1 MISTSCPRILGRNTR
16 RSRSAVIVSVI
27 VMAVPSF
34 APPISGA
41 VAIGPAAPRAS
52 SATAGASRG
61 PGAAVPPVDLGYAMD
76 CAVMAGTA
84 VTGTNKVT
92 VTGDLN
98 VTPGTFV
105 SGFPPGQVRGSIDLN
120 DAEARREMAAAVAAY
135 NDAASRTPT
144 ATVPSVLGNG
154 STMTPGVYR
163 TPGGVF
169 TLSGTLHLDAQ
180 ADPNATFI
188 FQATSLVTDRVSN
201 IDLVNGAQADNVIWQ
216 VGDSATLGR
225 YATFRGNL
233 LARNS
238 IAVTTG
244 TAMYGRTIAL
254 HNMVTI
260 DGTTTGPATRVTTP
274 NDPPTTTTLTS
285 SPNPSQ
291 QGDPVTFTATVHGN
305 VDSFLPTGVVSF
317 KDGANV
323 IGSAPLNS
331 SAVATFTTSALS
343 VGPRQMT
350 AVYVSGG
357 TAVNEQWVHFTPS
370 QSSVLVQQVLNRGS

>member
-1 MISTSCPRILGRNTR
+1 MISTTCPRILGRNTG
-16 RSRSAVIVSVI
+16 RSRSAVIVSAV
-27 VMAVPSF
+27 VMAVPSL

-41 VAIGPAAPRAS
+41 VAVGPAAPRSS
-52 SATAGASRG
+52 SATADASRG
-61 PGAAVPPVDLGYAMD
+61 PSAAVRPVELGDAMD
-76 CAVMAGTA
+76 CTVMAGRA
-84 VTGTNKVT
+84 VTARNKVT

-105 SGFPPGQVRGSIDLN
+105 SGFPPGQVRGSMDLN
-120 DAEARREMAAAVAAY
+120 NAEAQREMAAAAAAY

-144 ATVPSVLGNG
+144 ATVPAALGNG
-154 STMTPGVYR
+154 STMTSGVYR
-163 TPGGVF
+163 TPGGNF

-180 ADPNATFI
+180 ANPDATFI
-188 FQATSLVTDRVSN
+188 FQATSLVAERVSN

-233 LARNS
+233 MAANS

-260 DGTTTGPATRVTTP
+260 DGTTSGPATRITAP
-274 NDPPTTTTLTS
+274 DDPPTTTTLTS

-317 KDGANV
+317 KDGATV

-331 SAVATFTTSALS
+331 SAVATFTTSALL
-343 VGPRQMT
+343 VGPRQIT

-357 TAVNEQWVHFTPS
+357 TAVDDQWVHFAPS
-370 QSSVLVQQVLNRGS
+370 QSPVLVQQVLNRGS